1 MRLDF
6 NHLLHESDLDYAG
19 VWFVLGTAA
28 FRDDETAKRP
38 RWFHFYVESVL
49 FQVSS

>member
-19 VWFVLGTAA
+19 VWFVLVA
-28 FRDDETAKRP
+28 FVTLTLIA
-38 RWFHFYVESVL
+38 L
-49 FQVSS
+49 FG